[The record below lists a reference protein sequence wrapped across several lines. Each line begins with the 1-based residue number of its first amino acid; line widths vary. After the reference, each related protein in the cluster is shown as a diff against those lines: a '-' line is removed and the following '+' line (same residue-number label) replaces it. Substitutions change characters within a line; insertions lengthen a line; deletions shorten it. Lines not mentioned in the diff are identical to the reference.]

1 MIKVMQLIT
10 KKILPLLIA
19 VCWSSISTVAQDV
32 DSVENERLA
41 RMITLTDVVMSKEFN
56 VPNFIKR
63 VKEDTTFYKAFK
75 NLRILNFSSLN
86 SISMTDMSGNK
97 LKASLNSR
105 TRQVITNR
113 CRLTHIEEEKVTG
126 DFYTKNGEYN
136 YYTAELYASL
146 FFARTPICGED
157 NIVKGS
163 TINPRNKSG
172 MDKRKEQLKMLF
184 FNPGKKITGIPF
196 MGDKSNIFDPD
207 IAAYYDMQVDA
218 ATYDGKDCYI
228 FSITAKE
235 DLTGSQ
241 RDKIVFDNMTTWF
254 AAGSYE
260 ILARNYALSYNAGA
274 YRFNVAMEVKLGWFG
289 KLQVPTLLRYNGN
302 WNVVFKAKE
311 KGFFTATLYDF
322 RN

>member
-1 MIKVMQLIT
+1 MIVAMQLIT
-10 KKILPLLIA
+10 KKILSLFFAICLFGVNSFAQEID
-19 VCWSSISTVAQDV
+19 SI
-32 DSVENERLA
+32 ENARLA

-75 NLRILNFSSLN
+75 NLRILNFTSLN
-86 SISMTDMSGNK
+86 SITMTNKSGSK
-97 LKASLNSR
+97 VEASLNSR
-105 TRQVITNR
+105 TKQVITNR
-113 CRLTHIEEEKVTG
+113 CRLTQVEEEKVTG
-126 DFYTKNGEYN
+126 DFYDKKGNYN

-146 FFARTPICGED
+146 FFAKTSICGED

-218 ATYDGKDCYI
+218 GTYEGKDCYI
-228 FSITAKE
+228 FSIKAKE
-235 DLTGSQ
+235 DLSSGQ

-254 AAGSYE
+254 ATNTYE
-260 ILARNYALSYNAGA
+260 ILARNYALSYGAGA
-274 YRFNVAMEVKLGWFG
+274 YSFNVAMEVKLGWFG

-302 WNVVFKAKE
+302 WNVILKAKE
-311 KGFFTATLYDF
+311 RGFFTATLYDF
-322 RN
+322 KN

>member
-1 MIKVMQLIT
+1 MQLIT

-19 VCWSSISTVAQDV
+19 VCWLSTGTLAQDV
-32 DSVENERLA
+32 DSLENERLA

-75 NLRILNFSSLN
+75 NLRILNFTSLN
-86 SISMTDMSGNK
+86 SITMTNKSGSK
-97 LKASLNSR
+97 VEASLNSR

-113 CRLTHIEEEKVTG
+113 CRLTYVDEERTTG
-126 DFYTKNGEYN
+126 DFYTKKGDYN

-146 FFARTPICGED
+146 FFAKTPVCGED

-218 ATYDGKDCYI
+218 GTYEGKDCYI
-228 FSITAKE
+228 FSIKAKD

-260 ILARNYALSYNAGA
+260 ILARTYALSYGAGA
-274 YRFNVAMEVKLGWFG
+274 YSFNVSMEVKLGWFG
-289 KLQVPTLLRYNGN
+289 KLQVPTLLRYNGT
-302 WNVVFKAKE
+302 WNVIFKARE
-311 KGFFTATLYDF
+311 KGFFTATLFDF
-322 RN
+322 K

>member
-1 MIKVMQLIT
+1 MQLIT
-10 KKILPLLIA
+10 KKILPFLIA
-19 VCWSSISTVAQDV
+19 VCWLSTGALAQDV

-75 NLRILNFSSLN
+75 NLRILNFTSLN
-86 SISMTDMSGNK
+86 SITMTNKSGSK
-97 LKASLNSR
+97 VEASLNSR
-105 TRQVITNR
+105 TRQLITNR
-113 CRLTHIEEEKVTG
+113 CRLTHVDEERTTG
-126 DFYTKNGEYN
+126 DFYTKKGDYN

-146 FFARTPICGED
+146 FFAKTPVCGED

-218 ATYDGKDCYI
+218 GSYEGKDCYI
-228 FSITAKE
+228 FSIKAKE
-235 DLTGSQ
+235 DLTGNQ

-260 ILARNYALSYNAGA
+260 ILARTYALSYGAGA
-274 YRFNVAMEVKLGWFG
+274 YSFNVNMEVKLGWFG

-302 WNVVFKAKE
+302 WNVIFKAKE
-311 KGFFTATLYDF
+311 KGFFTATLFDF
-322 RN
+322 K